1 VGWTF
6 GRLPKKNLLLP
17 TVAFPGIE
25 SPAEGKGLRRSDVE
39 GIERSAEVFFSLF
52 RMWLVS
58 RFGNR
63 AFFLYRIDEELGD

>member
-39 GIERSAEVFFSLF
+39 GIERSAEVFFPY
-52 RMWLVS
+52 
-58 RFGNR
+58 FGC
-63 AFFLYRIDEELGD
+63 G